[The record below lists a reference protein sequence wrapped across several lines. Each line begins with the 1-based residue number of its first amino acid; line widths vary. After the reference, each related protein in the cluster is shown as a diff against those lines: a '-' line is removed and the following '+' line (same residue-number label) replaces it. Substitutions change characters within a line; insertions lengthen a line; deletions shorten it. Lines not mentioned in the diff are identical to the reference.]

1 MEIRTRSSLADHL
14 HNGGPLPAG
23 IRRVDGRQPDEDGY
37 TPVGQ
42 QQMESHV
49 LVPLVW
55 ALVPAIIIAGLIT
68 GIAYRFWG
76 VLDGIIPAGAFAI
89 AFLALYFK
97 RTARADRLLWKI
109 EAALHEDIDGDGEI
123 GEPRYGP
130 RSIPVHQASNM
141 TQLTMPP
148 QSAGLTRAEWAQVAT
163 ALLHHQGR
171 VSRRGI
177 YDNSDLSQGKAS
189 EAATMLLK
197 KGYAI
202 EGELTAVGWDWLLGH
217 LPEHVTPRLER
228 PSEGQNGAG

>member
-68 GIAYRFWG
+68 GLVYRIWG

-123 GEPRYGP
+123 GEPAYAP
-130 RSIPVHQASNM
+130 RGIPMNSGADT
-141 TQLTMPP
+141 TQLAMPP
-148 QSAGLTRAEWAQVAT
+148 QPSGLKRSEWQQVAI
-163 ALLHHQGR
+163 ALLYHQGR

-177 YDNSDLSQGKAS
+177 CDNSDLSQAQATN
-189 EAATMLLK
+189 AANLLLK
-197 KGYAI
+197 KGYAVD
-202 EGELTAVGWDWLLGH
+202 GELNEIGWDWLLGH